1 VDQTRSETFILDLRR
16 AAGLIQKPTVLT
28 SGVQLMNGET
38 YATVLRQADLWLTPK
53 VVEQFDPADFQMWE
67 ESSRLALAERVA
79 AFRKIAETVAPNKPA
94 TEEQYRA
101 GLSALKQLVEQL
113 GSRVLAEWQHALS
126 RVIMDVESWC
136 AAVNVAVRKEPK
148 EVNEGLLGT
157 YQTFQVLLYFEQHL
171 YVFDPL
177 ARFVPG
183 AKGLIDLS
191 IQPSYSVTS
200 LYRGYDDGWFV
211 NLDVGQGARGGRR
224 EPLNKDSFF
233 AALKEL
239 RSLL

>member
-1 VDQTRSETFILDLRR
+1 MDQPRSEIFILDLRR
-16 AAGLIQKPTVLT
+16 AAGLIQKPTVWT

-38 YATVLRQADLWLTPK
+38 YAMVLRQADLWLTPK
-53 VVEQFDPADFQMWE
+53 VVAQFDPTDFQMWDE
-67 ESSRLALAERVA
+67 GSRLALAERVA
-79 AFRKIAETVAPNKPA
+79 AFRRIAETVSPNKPA

-113 GSRVLAEWQHALS
+113 GGMVLGEWERALNRVTTE
-126 RVIMDVESWC
+126 MESWC
-136 AAVNVAVRKEPK
+136 AAVNVSVRKEPK
-148 EVNEGLLGT
+148 QVNEGLLGT
-157 YQTFQVLLYFEQHL
+157 YQTFQALLYFEQHL
-171 YVFDPL
+171 YLFDPL

-191 IQPSYSVTS
+191 IQPSFYVTS

-211 NLDVGQGARGGRR
+211 TLDVGQGARGGRR
-224 EPLNKDSFF
+224 EPFSKDSFF